1 MRSERTRLIVE
12 VALTVALCAALKLW
26 RIHLPWNFA
35 GGDVS
40 LEMLPILVLSIRRG
54 LVAGVTAGAIWGVL
68 VFFFEPY
75 PPVHWVQYLLD
86 YPVAYAALGITGL
99 GSAQW
104 RRLSAAGRRAAA
116 DAVSVPWMLL
126 GGSARFAA
134 AFASGVV
141 FFGANAPAGQ
151 PVLLYSALY
160 NLSYIV
166 PSLAMSIV
174 AALVLL
180 PVLERAVP
188 VAGVARPPV
197 AS

>member
-1 MRSERTRLIVE
+1 LIVE

-35 GGDVS
+35 GGDIS

-54 LVAGVTAGAIWGVL
+54 VVPGVTAGAIWGVM

-86 YPVAYAALGITGL
+86 YPVAYAALGLAGL
-99 GSAQW
+99 GSPQW
-104 RRLSAAGRRAAA
+104 KHLVSSGRQATA
-116 DAVSVPWMLL
+116 DAVAVPWMLL
-126 GGSARFAA
+126 GGLGRFAA
-134 AFASGVV
+134 AFLSGVV
-141 FFGANAPAGQ
+141 FFATNAPAGQ
-151 PVLLYSALY
+151 PVLLYSAVY

-166 PSLAMSIV
+166 PSLTMSII
-174 AALVLL
+174 AALIVL

-188 VAGVARPPV
+188 VVGVAGPPAV
-197 AS
+197 S